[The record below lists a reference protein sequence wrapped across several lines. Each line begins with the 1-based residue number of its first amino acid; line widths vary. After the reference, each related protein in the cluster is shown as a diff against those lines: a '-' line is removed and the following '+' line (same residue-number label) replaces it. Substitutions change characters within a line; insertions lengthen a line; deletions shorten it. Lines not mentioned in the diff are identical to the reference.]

1 MAPGSGP
8 RFASRIQASGAD
20 RPCRRTAPEKGFGS
34 GTGEGDPQTGG
45 SLSMRYPIAI
55 EPGDEKTAF
64 VVVVPHLPGCF
75 SAGAPMDEA
84 LAGAEEAAAARLDA
98 PLHAGRTIPEPSELA
113 GPPR

>member
-45 SLSMRYPIAI
+45 RLSMRYPIAI

-64 VVVVPHLPGCF
+64 GVVVPDLPGCF
-75 SAGAPMDEA
+75 SAGRTMDEA
-84 LAGAEEAAAARLDA
+84 PAGAEGAWAALLDA
-98 PLHAGRTIPEPSELA
+98 ALAAVGHIPAAPGAS
-113 GPPR
+113 